1 LSHGRDNEKKPDRF
15 NDINSNRYIHISSI
29 YNDNDMAFL
38 KKKAEV
44 ISKKENIFTPTQN
57 RIFTMS
63 TDLLIKHYALIR
75 VRQSSM
81 GAEERRLVNNRI
93 QFKVDKGTITIA
105 ELQAEVDKVEDMIEQ
120 TLKDASSN
128 HPF

>member
-44 ISKKENIFTPTQN
+44 ISKKKNIFTPTQN

>member
-1 LSHGRDNEKKPDRF
+1 MSHGRDNEKKPDRF

>member
-75 VRQSSM
+75 VRQSRM